1 MGQREVMFKYMY
13 SAHRDGRGEGSAG
26 TFYYNALLL
35 HTLYI
40 LPSYRYVC
48 VPLTELEQASSNV
61 KGGVYVT
68 VCVCP
73 VISERRPLFS
83 KHFSISRADRIHRE
97 REGEHN
103 QLLNPSIWGYSSAVY
118 NLNAFKSNYLAV
130 VQSCISLSGFKRVF
144 RKKWDSK
151 AKKIHIIKI
160 QTKHRPVCARPSL
173 SGISGISW
181 IFLQQRQTLFFY
193 HHFTLDMIRRRL
205 AGFLLHD
212 KCKCIF
218 LHGPMRQDREESECK
233 WEKSKTFQAVLNVS
247 ESIESCGRGFPKV

>member
-1 MGQREVMFKYMY
+1 MGWREVMFKYMY

-48 VPLTELEQASSNV
+48 VPLTELGQASSNV

-97 REGEHN
+97 RRRTQSTVKSVHLG
-103 QLLNPSIWGYSSAVY
+103 LYSSAVY
-118 NLNAFKSNYLAV
+118 NLNAFKSNYYLAV

-144 RKKWDSK
+144 RKNGIVKLRRYTSSRFK
-151 AKKIHIIKI
+151 PNTGQFVLGHHS
-160 QTKHRPVCARPSL
+160 QGFPGYFYNNGKHFFLPSL
-173 SGISGISW
+173 YAGYDPPTACR
-181 IFLQQRQTLFFY
+181 IF
-193 HHFTLDMIRRRL
+193 I
-205 AGFLLHD
+205 A
-212 KCKCIF
+212 
-218 LHGPMRQDREESECK
+218 
-233 WEKSKTFQAVLNVS
+233 
-247 ESIESCGRGFPKV
+247 